1 MYLHKIIVFDISVTS
16 EMMAMLLVWQNVSL
30 YIILLKL
37 FFKFF
42 FFFTKMSTYAM
53 SSHSIIK
60 LASNNGQK

>member
-30 YIILLKL
+30 HIILLKHI
-37 FFKFF
+37 FKTLVYKSFY
-42 FFFTKMSTYAM
+42 MSM
-53 SSHSIIK
+53 SSHSSIIK